1 MADAADRF
9 YPKQR
14 LTDAQNRPR
23 TPFSGPWFGPDVRE
37 QVRGGDFP
45 PYAERQSRESREG
58 LREWN
63 DREIAYRI
71 ARTAMNQRTG
81 QRSGRITGR

>member
-1 MADAADRF
+1 MADETDRY

-23 TPFSGPWFGPDVRE
+23 KAFSGPLFGPDRRE

-58 LREWN
+58 LRAWN
-63 DREIAYRI
+63 DRELSYRG
-71 ARTAMNQRTG
+71 AKAAMNTRTG
-81 QRSGRITGR
+81 RKSGRITR